1 MVCTDEEVKATSLAD
16 FVQEI
21 ENQSHQKIAN
31 SFFRLKSLGLKSI
44 RLHYISYWHATWEH
58 QINLKDS
65 NCLNDLLNEIISYR

>member
-21 ENQSHQKIAN
+21 ENQGHQKIAN

-44 RLHYISYWHATWEH
+44 RLHYISY
-58 QINLKDS
+58 
-65 NCLNDLLNEIISYR
+65 